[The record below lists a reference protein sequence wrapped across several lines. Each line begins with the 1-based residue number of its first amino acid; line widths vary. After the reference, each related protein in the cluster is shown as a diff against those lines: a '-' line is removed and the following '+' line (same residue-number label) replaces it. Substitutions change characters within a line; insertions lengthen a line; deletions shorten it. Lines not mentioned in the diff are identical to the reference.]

1 MAAGAWVE
9 AISAEVLAADT
20 SAAPWVAG
28 TSAAVTLVQGASPVD
43 SSTAGSGVLA
53 AWACPSDTM
62 TATLMTNA
70 GRSIVSI

>member
-1 MAAGAWVE
+1 
-9 AISAEVLAADT
+9 
-20 SAAPWVAG
+20 
-28 TSAAVTLVQGASPVD
+28 
-43 SSTAGSGVLA
+43 VLA

>member
-1 MAAGAWVE
+1 
-9 AISAEVLAADT
+9 
-20 SAAPWVAG
+20 
-28 TSAAVTLVQGASPVD
+28 VD

-53 AWACPSDTM
+53 TWACPSDIM